1 MLEYDFKR
9 RTYPSSS
16 PHVFSPIKLQNKIG
30 EHDSEYA
37 MMLETVFGF
46 AHHWSTQC
54 LEHIK
59 HSINMYCM
67 DK

>member
-46 AHHWSTQC
+46 AHH
-54 LEHIK
+54 
-59 HSINMYCM
+59 
-67 DK
+67 

>member
-16 PHVFSPIKLQNKIG
+16 SHVFSPIKLQNKIG

-46 AHHWSTQC
+46 AHH
-54 LEHIK
+54 
-59 HSINMYCM
+59 
-67 DK
+67 